1 MLQFDAEVL
10 ENRRLSADFFRM
22 ELAWDPGA
30 GRPLPGQFMTLRA
43 GEGSAPLLRRP
54 FAFSGFSDA
63 SGTPRASFIYQLR
76 GPATALLSGKRAG
89 DAVDVLGPL
98 GRGFPAAA
106 DFAAEGSRPLL
117 AAGGVGL
124 GPLLFL
130 AASLE
135 PSRTGSPQSGATQFA
150 PPLVAAPPLFAAPP
164 LVLGFRDQGAVPEL
178 DFPRGTEICTDD
190 GSAGFHG
197 TPTDWLSQNTK
208 HSARLGPTQ
217 GGPRLCACGPGPMLA
232 SLARLVAE
240 RGWRG
245 SFSAEA
251 WMACGVGACYGCA
264 IERADGRG
272 FYRVCADGPVFDS
285 REIKW

>member
-1 MLQFDAEVL
+1 VEGARLFLRRAISASAQLQF
-10 ENRRLSADFFRM
+10 
-22 ELAWDPGA
+22 
-30 GRPLPGQFMTLRA
+30 
-43 GEGSAPLLRRP
+43 
-54 FAFSGFSDA
+54 
-63 SGTPRASFIYQLR
+63 
-76 GPATALLSGKRAG
+76 
-89 DAVDVLGPL
+89 
-98 GRGFPAAA
+98 AA

-130 AASLE
+130 AAE
-135 PSRTGSPQSGATQFA
+135 IREEQTA
-150 PPLVAAPPLFAAPP
+150 PPPLI
-164 LVLGFRDQGAVPEL
+164 LGFRDADAIPEL

-197 TPTDWLSQNTK
+197 TPTDWISYC
-208 HSARLGPTQ
+208 GPLA
-217 GGPRLCACGPGPMLA
+217 GPRENRRICACGPGPMLS

-240 RGWRG
+240 RLWRG

-272 FYRVCADGPVFDS
+272 FFRVCSDGPVFDS
-285 REIKW
+285 EEIKW

>member
-1 MLQFDAEVL
+1 MLQFDAEIL

-22 ELAWDPGA
+22 ELAWEPGA
-30 GRPLPGQFMTLRA
+30 GRPLPGQFLTLRA

-54 FAFSGFSDA
+54 FAFSGFSD
-63 SGTPRASFIYQLR
+63 SKGSPRASFIYQLR
-76 GPATALLSGKRAG
+76 GPATRLLSEKRAG

-130 AASLE
+130 AAALE
-135 PSRTGSPQSGATQFA
+135 PSRTGSPKPGASQFA
-150 PPLVAAPPLFAAPP
+150 PSLFATTP
-164 LVLGFRDQGAVPEL
+164 LVLGFRDSGAVPEL

-197 TPTDWLSQNTK
+197 TPTDWISYCGP
-208 HSARLGPTQ
+208 LGEP
-217 GGPRLCACGPGPMLA
+217 GKNRRVCACGPGPMLA

-285 REIKW
+285 REVKW

>member
-1 MLQFDAEVL
+1 MLQFDAEIL

-22 ELAWDPGA
+22 DLAWDPGA
-30 GRPLPGQFMTLRA
+30 GRPLPGQFMTVRA

-54 FAFSGFSDA
+54 FAFSGFSDLRG
-63 SGTPRASFIYQLR
+63 SPRASFIYQLR
-76 GPATALLSGKRAG
+76 GPATRLLSGLRAG
-89 DAVDVLGPL
+89 DSLDVLGPL
-98 GRGFPAAA
+98 GHGFPAAA

-130 AASLE
+130 AAALE
-135 PSRTGSPQSGATQFA
+135 GTPS
-150 PPLVAAPPLFAAPP
+150 LFATTPLLAPA
-164 LVLGFRDQGAVPEL
+164 LVLGFRDAESVPEL

-197 TPTDWLSQNTK
+197 TPTDWISYC
-208 HSARLGPTQ
+208 GPLEK
-217 GGPRLCACGPGPMLA
+217 PRENRRICACGPGPMLA

-240 RGWRG
+240 RLWRG

-251 WMACGVGACYGCA
+251 WMACGVGACHGCA
-264 IERADGRG
+264 IERADGQG
-272 FYRVCADGPVFDS
+272 FYRVCSDGPVFDS
-285 REIKW
+285 QEIKW